1 MSRSTTWNPES
12 YAQNARFVSDLAEPL
27 LRLLDPKPGEVIL
40 DLGCGDGVL
49 TEKIA
54 VCEARVIAMD
64 ASRAQVEA
72 ARQRGL
78 TGIVMNGHRL
88 GFKQCFDAVF
98 TNAAL
103 HWMKRPERVVAS
115 VWNCLKPGAR
125 FVGEFGGKGNVDAI
139 RAALHAALRRRGI
152 DPWTVDPWYFPSP
165 VEYSRL
171 LTAAGFVI
179 EYIELIPRP
188 TRLPGDIVGW
198 LEVFAQ
204 PFTRSVAE
212 SDRERFLNDVRAK
225 LEPIL
230 RDSDGRWTADY
241 VRLRFKAE
249 RQGGAGLI
257 PAPTPH
263 TRN

>member
-40 DLGCGDGVL
+40 DLGCGDGAL

-54 VCEARVIAMD
+54 VCGARVIAMD
-64 ASRAQVEA
+64 MSRAQVEA

-78 TGIVMNGHRL
+78 TAIVMNGHRL

-115 VWNCLKPGAR
+115 VWNCLKPGGR
-125 FVGEFGGKGNVDAI
+125 FVGEFGGQGNVEKI
-139 RAALHAALRRRGI
+139 RAALHAGLRKRGI

-165 VEYSRL
+165 EEYSQL
-171 LTAAGFVI
+171 LTQAGFSLRSI
-179 EYIELIPRP
+179 EMIPRP
-188 TRLPGDIVGW
+188 TRLPGDILGW

-204 PFTRSVAE
+204 PFTQAVPQAE
-212 SDRERFLNDVRAK
+212 HKIFLTEIRDE
-225 LEPIL
+225 LEPVL
-230 RDSDGRWTADY
+230 RHPDGDWFADY
-241 VRLRFKAE
+241 VRLRFNAA
-249 RQGGAGLI
+249 R
-257 PAPTPH
+257 
-263 TRN
+263 

>member
-1 MSRSTTWNPES
+1 MSRSTSWNPES
-12 YAQNARFVSDLAEPL
+12 YARNARFVSDLGEPL
-27 LRLLDPKPGEVIL
+27 LRLLDPKPGELIL
-40 DLGCGDGVL
+40 DLGCGDGAL
-49 TEKIA
+49 TEKITA
-54 VCEARVIAMD
+54 CGACVIAMD
-64 ASRAQVEA
+64 ASRPQVEA
-72 ARQRGL
+72 TRKRGL
-78 TGIVMNGHRL
+78 TAIVMNGHQL
-88 GFKQCFDAVF
+88 GLKQCFDAVF

-115 VWNCLKPGAR
+115 VWNCLKPGGR
-125 FVGEFGGKGNVDAI
+125 FVGEFGGKGNVEKI
-139 RAALHAALRRRGI
+139 RAAMHAGLRKRGI

-165 VEYSRL
+165 EKYSRL
-171 LTAAGFVI
+171 LTQAGFSLRSI
-179 EYIELIPRP
+179 EMIPRP
-188 TRLPGDIVGW
+188 TRLPGNILGW

-204 PFTRSVAE
+204 SFTRSVAE

-230 RDSDGRWTADY
+230 RDSDGIWIADY

-249 RQGGAGLI
+249 RQGGAGLK

>member
-1 MSRSTTWNPES
+1 MSRTTTWNPES

-54 VCEARVIAMD
+54 VCGARVIAMD
-64 ASRAQVEA
+64 MSRAQVEA

-115 VWNCLKPGAR
+115 VWNCLKPSGR
-125 FVGEFGGKGNVDAI
+125 FVGEFGGQGNVEKI
-139 RAALHAALRRRGI
+139 RAALHAGLRKRGI

-212 SDRERFLNDVRAK
+212 SDRERFLNDVRAE
-225 LEPIL
+225 LEPKL
-230 RDSDGRWTADY
+230 RGTEGNWVADY
-241 VRLRFKAE
+241 VRLRFRAIK
-249 RQGGAGLI
+249 
-257 PAPTPH
+257 
-263 TRN
+263 